1 MKTNA
6 LKLLFGNVGKFLQK
20 NAPAILTGVS
30 VAGVV
35 STAMMA
41 VKATPGAMY
50 AVEDAEEEK
59 NDILTKK
66 ELIQTVA
73 PHYAPA
79 AILGATTIA
88 CILGLNSVHARR
100 NAALASLYT
109 LTESTLKDYKEKVL
123 EEVGVKK
130 ALKIDDDV
138 AKEKLKKNPISKN
151 EVFLTGSGDTLCYD
165 AMSGRYFRSEIE
177 TIRQAQN
184 NFNSDLLNGHSIW
197 MSINDLYYE
206 LGLKPIKLGDYVGW
220 TSDKLLEMMFTSMI
234 AENGD
239 PCVVIQYAVEP
250 RFQYY
255 S

>member
-1 MKTNA
+1 MKTNT

-20 NAPAILTGVS
+20 NAPTILTGVS

-123 EEVGVKK
+123 DEVGVKK

-138 AKEKLKKNPISKN
+138 AEERIKENPVSKN
-151 EVFLTGSGDTLCYD
+151 EVFLTGTGDTLCYD
-165 AMSGRYFRSEIE
+165 VMSGRYFRSEIE
-177 TIRQAQN
+177 SIRQAQN
-184 NFNSDLLNGHSIW
+184 DFNHDLINGNSIW
-197 MSINDLYYE
+197 SSVNDFYYT
-206 LGLKPIKLGDYVGW
+206 LGLRAVKLGDYVGW
-220 TSDKLLEMMFTSMI
+220 STDELMDIKFTSKI
-234 AENGD
+234 ADNGD
-239 PCVVIQYAVEP
+239 PCVVLQYVVEP
-250 RFQYY
+250 RFLYT
-255 S
+255 

>member
-1 MKTNA
+1 MKTNT

-123 EEVGVKK
+123 DEVGVKK

-138 AKEKLKKNPISKN
+138 AEERIKENPVSKN
-151 EVFLTGSGDTLCYD
+151 EVFLTGTGDTLCYD
-165 AMSGRYFRSEIE
+165 VMSGRYFRSEIE
-177 TIRQAQN
+177 SIRQAQN
-184 NFNSDLLNGHSIW
+184 DFNHDLINGNSIW
-197 MSINDLYYE
+197 SSVNDFYYT
-206 LGLKPIKLGDYVGW
+206 LGLRAVKLGDYVGW
-220 TSDKLLEMMFTSMI
+220 STDELMDIKFTSKI
-234 AENGD
+234 ADNGD
-239 PCVVIQYAVEP
+239 PCVVLQYVVEP
-250 RFQYY
+250 RFLYT
-255 S
+255 

>member
-130 ALKIDDDV
+130 ALKIDDAV
-138 AKEKLKKNPISKN
+138 AEERIKENPVSKN
-151 EVFLTGSGDTLCYD
+151 EVFLTGTGDTLCYD
-165 AMSGRYFRSEIE
+165 VMSGRYFRSEIE
-177 TIRQAQN
+177 SIRQAQN
-184 NFNSDLLNGHSIW
+184 DFNHDLINGNSVW
-197 MSINDLYYE
+197 LSVNDFYYT
-206 LGLKPIKLGDYVGW
+206 LGLRPIKLGDYVGW
-220 TSDKLLEMMFTSMI
+220 FTDELMDIKFTSKI
-234 AENGD
+234 ADNGD
-239 PCVVIQYAVEP
+239 PCVVLQYVVEP
-250 RFQYY
+250 RFLYT
-255 S
+255 